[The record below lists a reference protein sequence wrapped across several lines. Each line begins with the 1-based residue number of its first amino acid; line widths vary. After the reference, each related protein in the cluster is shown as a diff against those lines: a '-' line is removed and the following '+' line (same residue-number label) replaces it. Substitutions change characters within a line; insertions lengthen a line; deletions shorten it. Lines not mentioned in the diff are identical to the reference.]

1 MKSFIAGRAD
11 FLVAGLVAGVLG
23 AALPAAAQK
32 YPVQTVRMIV
42 PTAAGGAVDA
52 FGRGIARRLENSL
65 GATVVVDN
73 RAGANGAIGA
83 ELVAKAAPDGAT
95 LLVIWG
101 GHVVNPLITK
111 GVPFDPIR
119 DFTPIIHIGNIPLI
133 LVIHPSIPVTSVKGL
148 VALAKAKPGML
159 TFASG
164 GVGSGGHLSG
174 ELFKFMTKTA
184 ILHIAYKGNSV
195 ALIDVMGGHVSMM
208 FDTITTGLPH
218 TQQGRLR
225 LLAVTSAERS
235 PVAPAS
241 PTMIEAGLPGYETDA
256 WYAILA
262 PSRLPRELVDRLNAE
277 INKAFTDQAFRDQF
291 VAQGVRFVGGPPE
304 KLGDHMRAESKR
316 WTEVMAATGMKP
328 Q

>member
-1 MKSFIAGRAD
+1 MKSFIAGRAY
-11 FLVAGLVAGVLG
+11 FLAAGLIAGVLG
-23 AALPAAAQK
+23 AALPATAQK
-32 YPVQTVRMIV
+32 YPAQMVRVIV

-52 FGRGIARRLENSL
+52 FGRGIGRRLESSL

-73 RAGANGAIGA
+73 RSGANGAIGA
-83 ELVAKAAPDGAT
+83 EMVAKASPDGST

-119 DFTPIIHIGNIPLI
+119 DFTPIIRIGNIPLI

-174 ELFKFMTKTA
+174 ELLKYMTKTD
-184 ILHIAYKGNSV
+184 ILHVPYKGNSV
-195 ALIDVMGGHVSMM
+195 ALIDVLGGHVSMM

-235 PVAPAS
+235 PLAPAS
-241 PTMIEAGLPGYETDA
+241 PTMIEAGLPGFETDA

-262 PSRLPRELVDRLNAE
+262 PARMPRDLVDRLNAE
-277 INKAFTDQAFRDQF
+277 INKAFNDPGFRDQF
-291 VAQGVRFVGGPPE
+291 VAQGVRFVGGSPE
-304 KLGDHMRAESKR
+304 QLEAHMRAESKR
-316 WTEVMAATGMKP
+316 WAEVMAATGMKV